1 VSIEAQRPASD
12 SEADSDQLPVRIE
25 VAGGSSIE
33 RRASCIG
40 WAGGWYRMTF
50 ARKRMGP
57 GGFRGLQIRWAGL
70 SRVGRRVRFPCAS
83 ATSALLVDASA
94 IGFVGSEGRD

>member
-1 VSIEAQRPASD
+1 VCQLRRRVDSQVGEHSPA
-12 SEADSDQLPVRIE
+12 
-25 VAGGSSIE
+25 VATS
-33 RRASCIG
+33 A
-40 WAGGWYRMTF
+40 RMTF

-83 ATSALLVDASA
+83 ATSTE
-94 IGFVGSEGRD
+94 VGGGHFRGHCRV